1 MIDLSVL
8 IHLVFYQTIQI
19 NATTPCFLNATAGVD
34 IWENCYQQAGND
46 YLSFALLGWQWIT
59 GGNFSMVIVSL
70 FVLMTYIKY
79 QKVVYP
85 ILIGTMFLPISWF
98 LFPTQFLSWAFIMAG
113 CGIALLVG
121 YIFISQTNES

>member
-1 MIDLSVL
+1 
-8 IHLVFYQTIQI
+8 
-19 NATTPCFLNATAGVD
+19 
-34 IWENCYQQAGND
+34 
-46 YLSFALLGWQWIT
+46 
-59 GGNFSMVIVSL
+59 MVIVSL

-113 CGIALLVG
+113 CGVALIIG
-121 YIFISQTNES
+121 YIIISQTNES